1 MLCHVFEKQNQG
13 RGMRERLSR
22 ATAAVAMLLSVI
34 AGTTARAD
42 DYPSRPVT
50 VVHGFGAG
58 GNADAIA
65 RIVGEGLSRRLGK
78 SVIVEAR
85 TGAGGNIASEHVAK
99 ATPDGYTLIMLTGG
113 HATSAALYKKL
124 PFDPV
129 DDFQMISTVV
139 YFPFVL
145 AVKAD
150 SRFHTLADLIA
161 EARAK
166 PDTLTFSSVGVGS
179 TQHLVG
185 ELLSSMAGIKMI
197 HVPYKGGGAPIN
209 DLLGGQIDLLSDTL
223 TITAPQLAAGTIRG
237 LGVTSREPWPT
248 IPNVP
253 PIAATVPGYEVKSW
267 LAIAAP
273 KNVPQPIVERLNR
286 DIRAVL
292 EMPDIKGKL
301 ETMGNEVRGSSPE
314 EMRSM
319 IASEIT
325 RWKQVIKDAGIPQQ

>member
-1 MLCHVFEKQNQG
+1 VKALAFSGTAIQSAPALVFIRSGLRRKHWCN
-13 RGMRERLSR
+13 
-22 ATAAVAMLLSVI
+22 
-34 AGTTARAD
+34 
-42 DYPSRPVT
+42 
-50 VVHGFGAG
+50 HGV
-58 GNADAIA
+58 D
-65 RIVGEGLSRRLGK
+65 R
-78 SVIVEAR
+78 
-85 TGAGGNIASEHVAK
+85 
-99 ATPDGYTLIMLTGG
+99 DGPT
-113 HATSAALYKKL
+113 
-124 PFDPV
+124 
-129 DDFQMISTVV
+129 

-237 LGVTSREPWPT
+237 LGVTSRESWPS
-248 IPNVP
+248 IANVP

-267 LAIAAP
+267 LGIAAP
-273 KNVPQPIVERLNR
+273 KNVPQPIVGQLNR
-286 DIRAVL
+286 
-292 EMPDIKGKL
+292 
-301 ETMGNEVRGSSPE
+301 EVRGSSPD

-319 IASEIT
+319 IASKIT
-325 RWKQVIKDAGIPQQ
+325 RWKQVIKDANIPQQ

>member
-1 MLCHVFEKQNQG
+1 MRLRVLRAAAAAALLCAFAGQTV
-13 RGMRERLSR
+13 R
-22 ATAAVAMLLSVI
+22 AD
-34 AGTTARAD
+34 D
-42 DYPSRPVT
+42 DYPSRPIT
-50 VVHGFGAG
+50 LVHGFGAG

-78 SVIVEAR
+78 PVVIEAR
-85 TGAGGNIASEHVAK
+85 TGAGGNIASDHVAK

-113 HATSAALYKKL
+113 HATSAALYKSL

-129 DDFQMISTVV
+129 GDFQMISTVV

-145 AVKAD
+145 AVKAN
-150 SRFHTLADLIA
+150 SRFQTLADLIA
-161 EARAK
+161 EAKAR

-209 DLLGGQIDLLSDTL
+209 DLLGGQIDLLSDSL

-237 LGVTSREPWPT
+237 LGVTSREAWPS

-253 PIAATVPGYEVKSW
+253 PIAKTVPGYEVKSW
-267 LAIAAP
+267 LGIATA

-286 DIRAVL
+286 EVRAVL

-301 ETMGNEVRGSSPE
+301 EAMGNEVRGSTPD
-314 EMRSM
+314 EMRTM
-319 IASEIT
+319 IGAEIT
-325 RWKQVIKDAGIPQQ
+325 RWKQVIKDANIPQQ